1 MVDAFFT
8 KKDLQQI
15 KERGMTPER
24 IIAQIKSFQKGF
36 PCVRLKR
43 PCTAGDGIQMLDS
56 EDIKR
61 LGENFSETTLAGR
74 AMTFVPASGA
84 ASRMFK
90 SLLSVNNRYKALE
103 RAGLHECSETNDPD
117 LRDCHKFMRNIK
129 SFAFY
134 EDLKSAL
141 ARDGLDIEKLLETA
155 RFKPILEHILS
166 HRGLNLSGMPKGLI
180 KFHRYPGHC
189 RTPLEEHL
197 VEAAA
202 YVSKANGGA
211 KIHFTVSPEH
221 ELDIRDHLRKVRS
234 LYERTG
240 TKFHIGISLQEPST
254 DTIAVDMDNR
264 PFRDNAGNLVFR
276 PGGHG
281 TLIENLNR
289 LKGDIVFLKNIDN
302 IVPDRLRAKT
312 ILYKKA
318 LGGYLVEIQ
327 SALFQYVQRLSTGRV
342 GGHEV
347 DDIFE
352 FAKTRL
358 SLMPPVDLRL
368 STDKEKARFLLS
380 KLQRPLR
387 ICGMVR
393 NEGEPGGGPFWVEN
407 EDKTTSL
414 QIVESSQ
421 VDMDSEQQRDIW
433 ESSTYFNPVD
443 LVCGLRDHLGRP
455 LELTQFRDPDTGFI
469 SVKSVE
475 GKDLKALEVPGLWN
489 GAMADW
495 ITIFV
500 EVPVATFN
508 PVKTVLDL
516 LREEHRQN

>member
-1 MVDAFFT
+1 M
-8 KKDLQQI
+8 
-15 KERGMTPER
+15 
-24 IIAQIKSFQKGF
+24 
-36 PCVRLKR
+36 
-43 PCTAGDGIQMLDS
+43 
-56 EDIKR
+56 
-61 LGENFSETTLAGR
+61 
-74 AMTFVPASGA
+74 
-84 ASRMFK
+84 
-90 SLLSVNNRYKALE
+90 
-103 RAGLHECSETNDPD
+103 
-117 LRDCHKFMRNIK
+117 
-129 SFAFY
+129 
-134 EDLKSAL
+134 
-141 ARDGLDIEKLLETA
+141 
-155 RFKPILEHILS
+155 
-166 HRGLNLSGMPKGLI
+166 
-180 KFHRYPGHC
+180 
-189 RTPLEEHL
+189 
-197 VEAAA
+197 
-202 YVSKANGGA
+202 
-211 KIHFTVSPEH
+211 
-221 ELDIRDHLRKVRS
+221 
-234 LYERTG
+234 
-240 TKFHIGISLQEPST
+240 
-254 DTIAVDMDNR
+254 
-264 PFRDNAGNLVFR
+264 
-276 PGGHG
+276 
-281 TLIENLNR
+281 
-289 LKGDIVFLKNIDN
+289 
-302 IVPDRLRAKT
+302 
-312 ILYKKA
+312 
-318 LGGYLVEIQ
+318 
-327 SALFQYVQRLSTGRV
+327 
-342 GGHEV
+342 